1 MLVQLSD
8 YCLLLLL
15 HMGANDTARGNLGS
29 IKQDYRV
36 LGAVVKGM
44 GAQLVPTSSV
54 LLMRGKDVRK
64 RALIEEVKNWL

>member
-44 GAQLVPTSSV
+44 GAQVLLTSSV

-64 RALIEEVKNWL
+64 RALTEEVKNWL